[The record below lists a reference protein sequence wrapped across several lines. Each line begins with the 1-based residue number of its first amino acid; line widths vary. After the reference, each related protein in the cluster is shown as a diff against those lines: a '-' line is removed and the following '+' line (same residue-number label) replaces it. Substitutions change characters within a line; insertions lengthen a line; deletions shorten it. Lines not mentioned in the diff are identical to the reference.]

1 MSAFRGI
8 PPGPNVGTQLKALRR
23 KRKQAQ
29 AAQPSEAEPQGP
41 AQNAATVPA
50 KPHEHAPAIQH
61 LNIQQVEQ
69 WFARQGWAPF
79 DFQREVWDAMVRGE
93 SGMLHAT
100 TGAGK

>member
-29 AAQPSEAEPQGP
+29 AAKPSEAEPQGH
-41 AQNAATVPA
+41 AQSLET
-50 KPHEHAPAIQH
+50 APALQH